1 MTRNHI
7 LGDREKA
14 MEDGYFRDQ
23 DAKLL
28 KMLRERAQLDEI
40 AIMLGEKLRVDD
52 PALLAKIKELGI
64 TVQTAPAFFLA
75 PLVQVAWAEGRV
87 LKDEREMVLVL
98 ARQRGIA
105 PDTPS
110 YEQLEDW
117 LKVRPS
123 DELFDTAVEV
133 LRVGFTVLPPEEREE
148 RIKDVVRACRDIAE
162 ASGALG
168 RLLGLG
174 NGVSPVEQAMLDRLA
189 RMLGSND

>member
-133 LRVGFTVLPPEEREE
+133 LRIGFTVMPPEEREE

>member
-1 MTRNHI
+1 MSKDHI

-28 KMLRERAQLDEI
+28 KALRERGQLDEI
-40 AIMLGEKLRVDD
+40 ALMLGEKLRVDD
-52 PALLAKIKELGI
+52 PALLAKVRELGI
-64 TVQTAPAFFLA
+64 TLQTAPAFFLA

-87 LKDEREMVLVL
+87 LKDERGMVLVL

-105 PDTPS
+105 PDTPA
-110 YEQLEDW
+110 YDLLEQW

-133 LRVGFTVLPPEEREE
+133 LRVGFTVLPPDEREE
-148 RIKDVVRACRDIAE
+148 RIKDIVRHCRDVAE

-174 NGVSPVEQAMLDRLA
+174 NGVSPVEEAILDRLA
-189 RMLGSND
+189 RMLGSAG